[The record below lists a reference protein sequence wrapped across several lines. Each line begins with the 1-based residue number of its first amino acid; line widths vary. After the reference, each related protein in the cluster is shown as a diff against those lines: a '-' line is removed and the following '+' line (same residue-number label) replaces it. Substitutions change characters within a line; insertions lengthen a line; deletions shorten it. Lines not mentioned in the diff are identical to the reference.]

1 MAEISE
7 NRGLIR
13 NIMASFCLDKN
24 ITESVPHM
32 KTLSASLFMFLTLT
46 LVGCSDEVSS
56 NKTETVAPAI
66 AAKKLDPDEKF
77 AETKIKAE
85 AGDAT
90 ARSNLGVGAS
100 STYTIATFK
109 NIRPIGIRSVEAV
122 EIRNAIILLINEF
135 QDITPSYGQLITVA
149 EVMSAKEN
157 CFNLYMSI
165 IALASVEGGIL
176 DASTNAK
183 EVLKNSIA
191 SIKEVNS
198 QNQVTCEMR

>member
-56 NKTETVAPAI
+56 NKTETVAPAV
-66 AAKKLDPDEKF
+66 AGKKLDPEEKF

-109 NIRPIGIRSVEAV
+109 NNSPIGIRSVEAV
-122 EIRNAIILLINEF
+122 EIHDTVIYFINEF
-135 QDITPSYGQLITVA
+135 REITPSYGLLISVA
-149 EVMSAKEN
+149 EAMSAKEN
-157 CFNLYMSI
+157 CFNLYMTK
-165 IALASVEGGIL
+165 IALASVEVGIL

-198 QNQVTCEMR
+198 KNQVTCEMR